1 MKKIFLLLTLAFTIQ
16 ITNAQD
22 LGSHYAIIEMTVSE
36 YNKNN
41 KPLVLILS
49 NVIEI
54 PLKDNGYS
62 VKVQED
68 TKDQVRW
75 QFIKYLNKKYKTQLD
90 AFNGGFG
97 SGRIAIW
104 NSNDKEKLIKQM
116 NHNFV
121 KPLKNYKQ
129 FVTEDFVFDPKNIED
144 QRVIGKKM
152 KSFLYD
158 GNPFKE

>member
-1 MKKIFLLLTLAFTIQ
+1 MKKIFLLLTFVFTIQ
-16 ITNAQD
+16 VSISQD

-49 NVIEI
+49 NIIEI
-54 PLKDNGYS
+54 PLTENDYGI
-62 VKVQED
+62 KVQEN

-75 QFIKYLNKKYKTQLD
+75 QFVKYLNKNYKTQLN

-97 SGRIAIW
+97 SGKIAIW
-104 NSNDKEKLIKQM
+104 TSTDKDKLIKQM

-121 KPLKNYKQ
+121 KPLKKYKQ
-129 FVTEDFVFDPKNIED
+129 LITEDFVFEPKSTED
-144 QRVIGKKM
+144 QRLIGKKM
-152 KSFLYD
+152 KSFLND
-158 GNPFKE
+158 GNPFRE